1 MAKTIAVLG
10 ATGNQGGSVASLF
23 LLKGWNIRAI
33 TRSSTSSKAQALSSQ
48 GMTIVEADLDNPS
61 TLLPAFSGAH
71 AIFAVTDFWAEFV
84 SSYPK
89 LKQVSD
95 RATGEHAMEVE
106 VRRGKAIVDAAVQ
119 VLEKEGVLERF
130 VLSTLPSFKELS
142 GGKYTYCYHFD
153 GKAMI
158 TEYLKGKKQ
167 LWERSS
173 LLNMGFYVSNLKTM
187 GSILGSEY
195 DPKQGKLIWRKPGGN
210 DAVHPFVN
218 TDDTGS
224 FVDLLVRSPPNQDLL
239 GVSEMGSYADF
250 MKIWSEATGIPSEVT
265 IITIL
270 EVDAAQ
276 PGGLAREGAESNC
289 TSAEFG
295 WGKDLVMPKDLDPE
309 VTLTSMRGY
318 IESEDWTSFT
328 EKLKSGA

>member
-1 MAKTIAVLG
+1 M
-10 ATGNQGGSVASLF
+10 ASLF
-23 LLKGWNIRAI
+23 LSKGWNIRAI
-33 TRSSTSSKAQALSSQ
+33 TRTSTSSKAQALSSQ

-71 AIFAVTDFWAEFV
+71 AIFAVTDFWAEFM

-195 DPKQGKLIWRKPGGN
+195 
-210 DAVHPFVN
+210 
-218 TDDTGS
+218 
-224 FVDLLVRSPPNQDLL
+224 
-239 GVSEMGSYADF
+239 VS
-250 MKIWSEATGIPSEVT
+250 
-265 IITIL
+265 
-270 EVDAAQ
+270 
-276 PGGLAREGAESNC
+276 
-289 TSAEFG
+289 
-295 WGKDLVMPKDLDPE
+295 DPE
-309 VTLTSMRGY
+309 FRKFGADKSRIQSKESSSGENLVETMQCIHSSTQMTLVLLWIY
-318 IESEDWTSFT
+318 
-328 EKLKSGA
+328 LSGRLLIRIC

>member
-1 MAKTIAVLG
+1 MTKTIAVLG

-23 LLKGWNIRAI
+23 LSKGWNVRGI
-33 TRSSTSSKAQALSSQ
+33 TRSPTSSKAQTLVSRGIS
-48 GMTIVEADLDNPS
+48 IVKADLDNPS
-61 TLLPAFSGAH
+61 TIVLAFSGAH
-71 AIFAVTDFWAEFV
+71 VIFAVTDFWAEFM

-89 LKQVSD
+89 LKQISD
-95 RATGEHAMEVE
+95 RATGEYAMEVE
-106 VRRGKAIVDAAVQ
+106 VRRGKAIVDSAAQ
-119 VLEKEGVLERF
+119 VLESDGVLERF
-130 VLSTLPSFKELS
+130 ILSTLPSFKEIS
-142 GGKYTYCYHFD
+142 RGKYTYCYHFD

-158 TEYLKGKKQ
+158 TQYLKERSR
-167 LWERSS
+167 LWEKSS

-195 DPKQGKLIWRKPGGN
+195 QGKLIWRKPGGN
-210 DAVHPFVN
+210 DAIHPFVN
-218 TDDTGS
+218 TDDTGA

-250 MKIWSEATGIPSEVT
+250 MKIWTEVTGVPSEVT
-265 IITIL
+265 VVTIP

-295 WGKDLVMPKDLDPE
+295 WGKDLATPKELDPQIK
-309 VTLTSMRGY
+309 LTSMRRY
-318 IESEDWTSFT
+318 IESETWGSFI
-328 EKLKSGA
+328 EKLKDSA